1 MEENCRIP
9 KPINFNCWKHHV
21 GFIRKQI
28 ESVRK
33 TIELERLKRYLLKI
47 GESQMDL
54 YFGKYSPEKI
64 SDQIL
69 NTLHQN
75 KIFESEQYKNWLSK
89 EEKDYRQIELKDKSV
104 WILRLGDDI
113 SRYIHIHPGRY
124 SSHTIRVKAVTL
136 KTAIFLLCFEKF
148 GENKSFETET
158 VNQIRRKFLNEPPL
172 KLFASAYRLK
182 GLIDLLRND
191 V

>member
-172 KLFASAYRLK
+172 KSFASAYRLK
-182 GLIDLLRND
+182 GLIGLLRND